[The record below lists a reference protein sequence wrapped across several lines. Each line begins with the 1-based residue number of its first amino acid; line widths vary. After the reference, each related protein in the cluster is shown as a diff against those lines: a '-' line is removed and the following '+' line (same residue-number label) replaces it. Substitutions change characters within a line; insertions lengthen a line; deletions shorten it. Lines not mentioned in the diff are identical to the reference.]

1 MTFFKLLLLGR
12 GKYALDP
19 EEFKNNDDGPLARSC
34 RMGFLMIN
42 LTNPVTEVRPE
53 YILYDCL
60 YYNRLGCD
68 RNTEA

>member
-1 MTFFKLLLLGR
+1 MTFFTLLLLDR

-42 LTNPVTEVRPE
+42 LTNPVTEVSV
-53 YILYDCL
+53 LYVCL
-60 YYNRLGCD
+60 YYNR
-68 RNTEA
+68 